1 MKKRNPFIAGILSL
15 LCPGLGQIYNSQTK
29 FGFLI
34 FITCNIFFWFTTL
47 NNFFIFIIFLF
58 GIMIIS
64 LFLIIYS
71 FVTAKKI
78 KEIQL
83 TKFNKIYLYFFM
95 IIISFILNSFILS
108 NAKFET
114 YNIPGG
120 SMKPTLLVGD
130 HIFVKKNYYLNNE
143 VEYGDL
149 IIFKT
154 KDDVD
159 FVKRTIGLPGDTIQ
173 IVNGIILLN
182 NKRINRVK
190 TKDFIE
196 IDTLGNSKRIRKYK
210 EKLFDIEYE
219 VLDIMDNGI
228 VDNTNVY
235 KVPEDHY
242 FAMGD
247 NRDNSLDSRFLDKIG
262 FIPKDKVFHKVNLI
276 YWAKD
281 KSRIGIYPK

>member
-1 MKKRNPFIAGILSL
+1 MKKRNPFIAGILSFF
-15 LCPGLGQIYNSQTK
+15 CPGLGQIYNTQNNL
-29 FGFLI
+29 GFLV
-34 FITCNIFFWFTTL
+34 FFLFSLFLWFATL
-47 NNFFIFIIFLF
+47 NNFFIFVIFLF
-58 GIMIIS
+58 SALLIFS
-64 LFLIIYS
+64 FSIIYS
-71 FVTAKKI
+71 IVRSIRF

-83 TKFNKIYLYFFM
+83 TKFNKSYYYF
-95 IIISFILNSFILS
+95 IIIILVSSFNIFVPS
-108 NAKFET
+108 NFKFET
-114 YNIPGG
+114 FNIPAG

-130 HIFVKKNYYLNNE
+130 YVAVNRNYYLNSE
-143 VEYGDL
+143 VKYGD
-149 IIFKT
+149 IVIFKT

-159 FVKRTIGLPGDTIQ
+159 FVKRVVGLPGDTIQ